1 VLSMRA
7 LAFIIGRILKTLIMA
22 SEYFLVMPRIDEVRL
37 LRKRAKSFFVRAL
50 ESLNSGDYDLAA
62 FLSEQSV
69 QLYLKSI
76 LLEKIGDYPR
86 VHSILTL
93 AFILKKLPD
102 CKDLAE
108 FLDKKKAEV
117 RLLEDAYIASRYL
130 LREYVKEEA
139 EMLVNVASEVLKY
152 GELC

>member
-1 VLSMRA
+1 
-7 LAFIIGRILKTLIMA
+7 
-22 SEYFLVMPRIDEVRL
+22 MPHIDEVKL

-50 ESLNSGDYDLAA
+50 ESLDSGEYDLAA
-62 FLSEQSV
+62 FLSEQAV
-69 QLYLKSI
+69 QLYLKSV

-93 AFILKKLPD
+93 ASILKKTSF
-102 CKDLAE
+102 KDLAE
-108 FLDKKKAEV
+108 FLEEKKTEV

-130 LREYVKEEA
+130 LREYTKGEA
-139 EMLVNVASEVLKY
+139 EIIVNFAKEVLKH